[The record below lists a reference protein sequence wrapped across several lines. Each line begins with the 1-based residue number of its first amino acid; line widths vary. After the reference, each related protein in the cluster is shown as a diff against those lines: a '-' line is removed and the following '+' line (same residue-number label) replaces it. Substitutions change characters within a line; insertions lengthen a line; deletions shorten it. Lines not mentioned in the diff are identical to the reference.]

1 MDSDSK
7 RYDFGTVTDESE
19 RERLRLIYEGRIYN
33 GKECG
38 YDFHSL
44 MWEHR
49 ENGIWKLRKEL
60 TQETFEADCINQRWV
75 SKLHSFDP
83 KTGYAILQVAE
94 GDAPKGSHETHYN
107 YSWRKWDLKNNKE
120 VAFMHQCKDPFEP
133 YGTSENGS

>member
-19 RERLRLIYEGRIYN
+19 RERLRLIYEGRTYED
-33 GKECG
+33 KECG

-44 MWEHR
+44 IWEHS

-60 TQETFEADCINQRWV
+60 TQETFEAECINQRWI

-83 KTGYAILQVAE
+83 KTGYAVLQVAE
-94 GDAPKGSHETHYN
+94 GDAPKGSHEIHYN
-107 YSWRKWDLKNNKE
+107 YSWRKWDLNNNRE
-120 VAFMHQCKDPFEP
+120 VAFIHQCKDPFEP
-133 YGTSENGS
+133 YDPSANSS